1 MHAAAAGWSA
11 TGGAAGH
18 MHVCMDGWL
27 LQLQAPTWHERLG
40 GHQQGGHQEQSLQW
54 GERGR
59 GRGRAGRIRG
69 EAIPQ
74 ACPQACEPTVK
85 HANCWKLS

>member
-40 GHQQGGHQEQSLQW
+40 GHQQGGHEEQSLQW
-54 GERGR
+54 GKGGR
-59 GRGRAGRIRG
+59 GGAGAG
-69 EAIPQ
+69 SEVSCLHKA
-74 ACPQACEPTVK
+74 VHK
-85 HANCWKLS
+85 HASRQ